1 MGGGDGDQDGRLV
14 PDRSPPTLPLPI
26 PSRGVFLSLAPTRP
40 AQKPPSKSW
49 TGCLSLLA
57 SKLRPGPSGAG
68 SAVRRRLLRVSREA
82 PRSTRAFFLFLAGP
96 LVVTAKGKA
105 RASHMPPRT
114 RALPLPTALHPARYR
129 RSGGEGV
136 TAHGV
141 LFVHKY
147 IPYSHATLHLHLLP
161 TLHQAVGVAPGGGEL
176 GAPAGLALDGGAALR
191 PSSSSPHHLPTI
203 SPPSPHHLPTRPPP
217 PSPQG
222 IAHATTY

>member
-1 MGGGDGDQDGRLV
+1 M

-49 TGCLSLLA
+49 TGRLSLLV

-136 TAHGV
+136 KIVTIRIHTSGWRR
-141 LFVHKY
+141 
-147 IPYSHATLHLHLLP
+147 
-161 TLHQAVGVAPGGGEL
+161 L
-176 GAPAGLALDGGAALR
+176 G
-191 PSSSSPHHLPTI
+191 
-203 SPPSPHHLPTRPPP
+203 
-217 PSPQG
+217 
-222 IAHATTY
+222 